1 MLAAAPFIYGV
12 IHPALRVWG
21 LWGDLIGGQMMQKA
35 AKYLSGMPHFSFLPV
50 EEIRKISQE
59 VFFNSYP
66 KGTQLAVKG
75 ETLIDNV
82 YVVHKGSLALYDLR
96 DGELVASGFIK
107 RGEVFGGITILMNG
121 GVSLRTAIV
130 EEDCSGYEI
139 PKEIFQDLCA
149 RFPQFYEFFLENFSK
164 HVFDDSIKALIETGQ
179 ARHFLSTI
187 EPFSFLATQSLTE
200 AINELTVVQHP
211 RDRVLF
217 IQGRSRVGHLY
228 IVQRG
233 SAERYFEDRG
243 KKTMLGM
250 LGEGDIYG
258 GISMLLNDGI
268 SVRTLKVTED
278 AVFYLIPKKTFI
290 KLCDANENF
299 SEYFTDTFG
308 KRMLER
314 SYAAI
319 IAKTLHPQ
327 EEELVFFNQPIS
339 SIYTN
344 KPVFGNVDL
353 SIRAAADK
361 MSRENISSL
370 FLKDADGQ
378 CIGVV
383 TEKDLARKVIALG
396 HDTAL
401 PVAEIMSSPIETISH
416 QALIF
421 EVLMTMMKSGIRH
434 IAVTNENEQIVGILS
449 NRDILT
455 AQGQSPVFLVREIAT
470 ANSMEEIVDRHNKLP
485 KQIMTLISS
494 GANAKNLTRFITT
507 ISDTIL
513 NKIIEFALIHHP
525 PPPARFVFMI
535 LGSEGRSEQTLKTDQ
550 DNAIIFEDVPETSRD
565 AVQEY
570 FIKFG
575 ETVCTLLDDAGYAFC
590 SGDVMA
596 KNPKWCQPL
605 AHWKKSFSKWIHAAE
620 GEDLLQASIFFDFRA
635 GYGDGTLVDSL
646 RKFLFKALDG
656 WPGFLRHLTENAM
669 YFKPPIGFFRNFVV
683 ESKGKHR
690 DMFDIKSA
698 MTPIVD
704 FARIYAL
711 KYHLDETNTLERLH
725 QLHLKGVLK
734 HEEYDELEKA
744 YSFLLQLRFVRQV
757 TAIVDDKDAPHN
769 FINPKKLTRI
779 EQKMLKEIFTRIE
792 KFQAK
797 LEFDFIGRI

>member
-1 MLAAAPFIYGV
+1 LCNEKHIYNN
-12 IHPALRVWG
+12 LF
-21 LWGDLIGGQMMQKA
+21 IGGQMTDKA
-35 AKYLSGMPHFSFLPV
+35 AKYLLGMPHFSFLPD
-50 EEIRKISQE
+50 EEIHKISSKVLFKHYE
-59 VFFNSYP
+59 
-66 KGTQLAVKG
+66 KGMQLALKDETVIDSVYAVK
-75 ETLIDNV
+75 
-82 YVVHKGSLALYDLR
+82 KGSLSLFDLR
-96 DGELVASGFIK
+96 DGESVPSGFIK
-107 RGEVFGGITILMNG
+107 SGEVFGGITILMNG
-121 GVSLRTAIV
+121 GVSLRTVIV

-139 PKEIFQDLCA
+139 PKNIFQDLCA
-149 RFPQFYEFFLENFSK
+149 RYPQFYEFFLENFSK
-164 HVFDDSIKALIETGQ
+164 HIFDDSIKALIETGQ
-179 ARHFLSTI
+179 ARHFLSGI
-187 EPFSFLATQSLTE
+187 EPFSFLPEELIAD

-211 RDRVLF
+211 KGRVLF
-217 IQGRSRVGHLY
+217 VQGRSRVGHIY

-258 GISMLLNDGI
+258 GISMLLNDGL
-268 SVRTLKVTED
+268 SVRTLKVTGST
-278 AVFYLIPKKTFI
+278 VFYLIPKKVFL
-290 KLCDANENF
+290 KLCEANETF
-299 SEYFTDTFG
+299 TDYFTDTFG

-319 IAKTLHPQ
+319 IAKTIQPQ
-327 EEELVFFNQPIS
+327 EEGLVFFNQPIS
-339 SIYTN
+339 SIST
-344 KPVFGNVDL
+344 KMPIFGNVNL
-353 SIRAAADK
+353 SIREAATK

-370 FLKDADGQ
+370 FIKDSDGQ
-378 CIGVV
+378 CTGVI
-383 TEKDLARKVIALG
+383 TEKDLTKKVIALG
-396 HDTAL
+396 YDTER

-421 EVLMTMMKSGIRH
+421 EVLMRMMKSGIRH
-434 IAVTNENEQIVGILS
+434 IAITNENEQIVGILS

-513 NKIIEFALIHHP
+513 NKIIGFALMHHP

-550 DNAIIFEDVPETSRD
+550 DNAIIFEDVPEESQA

-570 FIKFG
+570 FLKFG
-575 ETVCTLLDDAGYAFC
+575 ETVCTLLDDAGYTFC
-590 SGDVMA
+590 NGDVMA

-605 AHWKKSFSKWIHAAE
+605 AQWKNNFSKWIHAAE

-635 GYGDGTLVDSL
+635 GYGDEALVDSL
-646 RKFLFKALDG
+646 RGFLFRALDG
-656 WPGFLRHLTENAM
+656 WPGFMRHLTENAM
-669 YFKPPIGFFRNFVV
+669 YFRPPIGFFKNFVV

-704 FARIYAL
+704 FARVYAL
-711 KYHLDETNTLERLH
+711 KNHINETNTMERLH
-725 QLHLKGVLK
+725 QLHLKGILQFG
-734 HEEYDELEKA
+734 EYEELEKA
-744 YSFLLQLRFVRQV
+744 YSFLLQLRFVCQV
-757 TAIVDDKDAPHN
+757 TAIVDDKDSPHN

-779 EQKMLKEIFTRIE
+779 EQKMLKEIFSRIE

>member
-1 MLAAAPFIYGV
+1 
-12 IHPALRVWG
+12 
-21 LWGDLIGGQMMQKA
+21 MMDKA
-35 AKYLSGMPHFSFLPV
+35 AKYLSGMPHFSFLPD
-50 EEIRKISQE
+50 EEIQKISHE
-59 VFFNSYP
+59 VFFNRYE
-66 KGTQLAVKG
+66 KGTQLAVKD
-75 ETLIDNV
+75 ETVIDNV
-82 YVVHKGSLALYDLR
+82 YAIKKGSLILFDLR
-96 DGELVASGFIK
+96 DGESVPCGFIK
-107 RGEVFGGITILMNG
+107 SGEVFGGITILMNG
-121 GVSLRTAIV
+121 GVSLRTVIV

-139 PKEIFQDLCA
+139 PKEIFQDLCT
-149 RFPQFYEFFLENFSK
+149 RYPKFYEFFLENFSK

-179 ARHFLSTI
+179 ARHFLSGI
-187 EPFSFLATQSLTE
+187 EPFSFLPEESITE
-200 AINELTVVQHP
+200 AIDNLIVVQHP

-217 IQGRSRVGHLY
+217 VQGKSRVGYLY

-233 SAERYFEDRG
+233 FAERYFEDRG

-258 GISMLLNDGI
+258 GISMLLNDGL
-268 SVRTLKVTED
+268 SVRTLRVTED
-278 AVFYLIPKKTFI
+278 AVFYLIPKKAFL
-290 KLCDANENF
+290 KLCEANEAF
-299 SEYFTDTFG
+299 TEYFTDTFG
-308 KRMLER
+308 RRMLER

-319 IAKTLHPQ
+319 IAKTLQPQ
-327 EEELVFFNQPIS
+327 EEGLVFFNQPIS
-339 SIYTN
+339 SISTQM
-344 KPVFGNVDL
+344 PIFGDVSL
-353 SIRAAADK
+353 SIREAANK

-370 FLKDADGQ
+370 FLKDTDGE
-378 CIGVV
+378 CTGVI
-383 TEKDLARKVIALG
+383 TEKDLTKKVIAVG
-396 HDTAL
+396 YDTAR
-401 PVAEIMSSPIETISH
+401 PVAEIMSSPIETISS

-421 EVLMTMMKSGIRH
+421 EVLMRMMKSGIRH
-434 IAVTNENEQIVGILS
+434 FAITDENEKIVGILS

-513 NKIIEFALIHHP
+513 NKVIGFALIHHP

-535 LGSEGRSEQTLKTDQ
+535 LGSEGRNEQTLKTDQ
-550 DNAIIFEDVPETSRD
+550 DNAIIFEDVPEASQA

-570 FIKFG
+570 FLKFG

-590 SGDVMA
+590 NGDVMA

-605 AHWKKSFSKWIHAAE
+605 AVWKKNFSKWIHAAE
-620 GEDLLQASIFFDFRA
+620 GEDLLQASIFFDFRT
-635 GYGDGTLVDSL
+635 GYGDGALVDSL
-646 RKFLFKALDG
+646 RTFLFKALDG
-656 WPGFLRHLTENAM
+656 WPGFMRHLTENAM

-704 FARIYAL
+704 FARVYAL
-711 KYHLDETNTLERLH
+711 KNHIDETNTLDRLQ
-725 QLHLKGVLK
+725 QLYLKGILQIT
-734 HEEYDELEKA
+734 EYEELEKA

-757 TAIVDDKDAPHN
+757 TAIVDDKDSPHN
-769 FINPKKLTRI
+769 YINPKKLTRI
-779 EQKMLKEIFTRIE
+779 EQKMLKEIFNRIE

>member
-1 MLAAAPFIYGV
+1 MT
-12 IHPALRVWG
+12 
-21 LWGDLIGGQMMQKA
+21 DKA
-35 AKYLSGMPHFSFLPV
+35 AKYLLGMPHFSFLPD
-50 EEIRKISQE
+50 EEIQKISQE
-59 VFFNSYP
+59 VLYKRYE
-66 KGTQLAVKG
+66 KGTQLAVKD
-75 ETLIDNV
+75 ETVIDNV
-82 YVVHKGSLALYDLR
+82 YAVKKGSLSLFDFR
-96 DGELVASGFIK
+96 DGESVPSGFIK

-121 GVSLRTAIV
+121 GVSLRTVIV
-130 EEDCSGYEI
+130 EEDCTGYEI
-139 PKEIFQDLCA
+139 PKDIFQDLCA
-149 RFPQFYEFFLENFSK
+149 RYPQFYEFFLENFSK

-179 ARHFLSTI
+179 ARHFLSGM
-187 EPFSFLATQSLTE
+187 EPFSYLPEASIATVL
-200 AINELTVVQHP
+200 NELTVVQHP
-211 RDRVLF
+211 KGRVLF
-217 IQGRSRVGHLY
+217 VQGRSRVGHLY
-228 IVQRG
+228 LVQRG

-243 KKTMLGM
+243 KRSMLGV
-250 LGEGDIYG
+250 LSEGDLYG

-268 SVRTLKVTED
+268 SVRTLKVTEN
-278 AVFYLIPKKTFI
+278 AVFYLIPKKTFL
-290 KLCDANENF
+290 KLCGANETF
-299 SEYFTDTFG
+299 TEYFTDTFG

-319 IAKTLHPQ
+319 IAKTIQPQ
-327 EEELVFFNQPIS
+327 EEGLVFFNQPIS
-339 SIYTN
+339 SISTRI
-344 KPVFGNVDL
+344 PIFGNVNL
-353 SIRAAADK
+353 SIREAATK

-370 FLKDADGQ
+370 FLKDSDGQ
-378 CIGVV
+378 CTGVI
-383 TEKDLARKVIALG
+383 TEKDLTKKVIALG
-396 HDTAL
+396 YDTAC
-401 PVAEIMSSPIETISH
+401 PVAEIMSSPIETIPS

-421 EVLMTMMKSGIRH
+421 EVLMRMMKSGIRH
-434 IAVTNENEQIVGILS
+434 IAITDENEQIVGILS

-455 AQGQSPVFLVREIAT
+455 AQGQSPVFLVREIST

-513 NKIIEFALIHHP
+513 DKVIGFALMHHP

-535 LGSEGRSEQTLKTDQ
+535 MGSEGRSEQTLKTDQ
-550 DNAIIFEDVPETSRD
+550 DNAIIFEDVPEESQA

-570 FIKFG
+570 FLKFG
-575 ETVCTLLDDAGYAFC
+575 ETVCTLLDDAGYVFC
-590 SGDVMA
+590 NGDVMA

-605 AHWKKSFSKWIHAAE
+605 AQWKKNFSKWIHTAE
-620 GEDLLQASIFFDFRA
+620 GEDLLQASIFFDFRT
-635 GYGDGTLVDSL
+635 GYGDEALVDSL

-669 YFKPPIGFFRNFVV
+669 YFRPPIGFFKNFVV

-704 FARIYAL
+704 FARVYAL
-711 KYHLDETNTLERLH
+711 KNHIDETNTLERLH
-725 QLHLKGVLK
+725 QLQLKGILQLEE
-734 HEEYDELEKA
+734 HEELEKA

-757 TAIVDDKDAPHN
+757 TAIVDDKDSPHN

-779 EQKMLKEIFTRIE
+779 EQKMLKEIFSRIE

-797 LEFDFIGRI
+797 LEFEFIGRI

>member
-1 MLAAAPFIYGV
+1 
-12 IHPALRVWG
+12 
-21 LWGDLIGGQMMQKA
+21 MMDKA
-35 AKYLSGMPHFSFLPV
+35 AKYLLGMPHFSFLPD
-50 EEIRKISQE
+50 EEIQKISHE
-59 VFFNSYP
+59 IIFNRYE
-66 KGTQLAVKG
+66 KGTQLAVKD
-75 ETLIDNV
+75 ETVINNV
-82 YVVHKGSLALYDLR
+82 YAVKKGSLALFDLK
-96 DGELVASGFIK
+96 DGERVPCGFIK
-107 RGEVFGGITILMNG
+107 SGEVFGGITILMGG
-121 GVSLRTAIV
+121 GVSLRTVIV

-149 RFPQFYEFFLENFSK
+149 RYPQFYEFFLENFSK

-179 ARHFLSTI
+179 ARHFLSGI
-187 EPFSFLATQSLTE
+187 EPFSFLAEESIKE
-200 AINELTVVQHP
+200 AINNLTVVQHP

-217 IQGRSRVGHLY
+217 IQGKSRVGHLY

-243 KKTMLGM
+243 RKTMLGM

-268 SVRTLKVTED
+268 SVRTLKVTENS
-278 AVFYLIPKKTFI
+278 VFYLIPKKIFL
-290 KLCDANENF
+290 KLCEANEAF
-299 SEYFTDTFG
+299 TEYFTDTFG

-319 IAKTLHPQ
+319 IAKTIQPQ
-327 EEELVFFNQPIS
+327 EEGLVFFNQPIS
-339 SIYTN
+339 RIYT
-344 KPVFGNVDL
+344 KMPVFGDVGL
-353 SIRAAADK
+353 SIREAAAK

-370 FLKDADGQ
+370 FLKDTDGQ
-378 CIGVV
+378 CTGVI
-383 TEKDLARKVIALG
+383 TEKDLTKKVIAVG
-396 HDTAL
+396 YDTTC
-401 PVAEIMSSPIETISH
+401 PVAEIMSSPIETISR

-421 EVLMTMMKSGIRH
+421 EVLMRMMKEGIRH
-434 IAVTNENEQIVGILS
+434 LAITDENEQIVGILS

-470 ANSMEEIVDRHNKLP
+470 ADSMEEIVDRHNKLP

-513 NKIIEFALIHHP
+513 NKIIGFALLHHP
-525 PPPARFVFMI
+525 PPPVRFVFMI
-535 LGSEGRSEQTLKTDQ
+535 LGSEGRNEQTLKTDQ
-550 DNAIIFEDVPETSRD
+550 DNAIIFEDVPEASQA
-565 AVQEY
+565 AVQDY
-570 FIKFG
+570 FLKFG

-590 SGDVMA
+590 NGDVMA

-605 AHWKKSFSKWIHAAE
+605 AQWKKNFSKWIHAAE
-620 GEDLLQASIFFDFRA
+620 GEDLLQASIFFDFRT
-635 GYGDGTLVDSL
+635 GYGDETLVDSL
-646 RKFLFKALDG
+646 RAFLFKALDG

-704 FARIYAL
+704 FARVYAL
-711 KYHLDETNTLERLH
+711 KNHIDETNTLERLQ
-725 QLHLKGVLK
+725 QLHLKGILQLT
-734 HEEYDELEKA
+734 EYEELEKA

-757 TAIVDDKDAPHN
+757 TAIVDDKDSPHN
-769 FINPKKLTRI
+769 YINPKKLTRI
-779 EQKMLKEIFTRIE
+779 EQKMLKEIFNRIE
-792 KFQAK
+792 KFQSK